1 MTLTVMRRERG
12 LGTLIPFSLLFHIAF
27 YAFFWWLHFFPT
39 IHLPDAPV
47 YYVDVVSLPV
57 ASPQAGT
64 PGPPAPSAQEASP
77 PKPQP
82 KSPEMKLPAPRAATR
97 PQPAVKPSVAGA
109 KESDQAAREFEERL
123 ARIERANEA
132 RHEAAALAALRNRAA
147 GGSKPVGMPG
157 GTGKEAGSD
166 YASYIRSRLV
176 DAFKTTIAFQSK
188 NPRVIMTLTIDRSGR
203 IAKSRV
209 DRSSGD
215 RLFEESVKRA
225 IAKAEKEFKPPPG
238 GGVFEYGFI
247 FSPQG
252 VGKQQ

>member
-1 MTLTVMRRERG
+1 MTFTVMRRERG
-12 LGTLIPFSLLFHIAF
+12 LGTLIPVSLLFHIAL
-27 YAFFWWLHFFPT
+27 YTLFWWLHFFPT
-39 IHLPDAPV
+39 IHLSDAPV
-47 YYVDVVSLPV
+47 YYVDVVNLPV
-57 ASPQAGT
+57 ASPRAGT
-64 PGPPAPSAQEASP
+64 PGPAAPSAQEASP

-82 KSPEMKLPAPRAATR
+82 KSPEMKLPAPRAAIR
-97 PQPAVKPSVAGA
+97 PQPSAKPSVSGA
-109 KESDQAAREFEERL
+109 KENEQAAREFEERL

-132 RHEAAALAALRNRAA
+132 RHEAAALAALRSRAA
-147 GGSKPVGMPG
+147 GGAKPVGMPG

-188 NPRVIMTLTIDRSGR
+188 DPRVIVTLTIDRSGH
-203 IAKSRV
+203 IAKSRL

-252 VGKQQ
+252 VGKQ

>member
-1 MTLTVMRRERG
+1 MTLTFTRREWG
-12 LGTLIPFSLLFHIAF
+12 LGTLIPVSLLFHIAF
-27 YAFFWWLHFFPT
+27 YAFCWWLHFFPT

-64 PGPPAPSAQEASP
+64 PGPPAQSAKEATP
-77 PKPQP
+77 PKPRPQA
-82 KSPEMKLPAPRAATR
+82 SEMKLPAPRSAAR
-97 PQPAVKPSVAGA
+97 PQPSAKPPVSGA
-109 KESDQAAREFEERL
+109 KESEQAAREFEERL
-123 ARIERANEA
+123 SRIEKANEA
-132 RHEAAALAALRNRAA
+132 RHEAAALAALRSRAA
-147 GGSKPVGMPG
+147 GGTKPVGMPG

-176 DAFKTTIAFQSK
+176 DAFKTTIAYQSK
-188 NPRVIMTLTIDRSGR
+188 DPRVIVTLYIDRTGR
-203 IAKSRV
+203 VTRSRV
-209 DRSSGD
+209 ERSSGD

-225 IAKAEKEFKPPPG
+225 IAKAEKEFRPPPG

-252 VGKQQ
+252 VGKQ